1 MKNQRPRKRKT
12 EKTNGKDVFVCIPD
26 DQDFYLKLS
35 LAKAPPK
42 PLLAPELELYFSRHG
57 VARFYD
63 ENGLFLEIW
72 MGARKVRIG
81 TQADIGAFI
90 KTYYDRQGEEMPPD
104 LTPDQL
110 ILGYATSA
118 FVNCYQMKMNGNQA
132 RSQGQRKS

>member
-1 MKNQRPRKRKT
+1 MKNQRTRKRKT
-12 EKTNGKDVFVCIPD
+12 EKTNGKDVFVCFPD
-26 DQDFYLKLS
+26 DQAFYLKLS

-63 ENGLFLEIW
+63 ENGLFIEIW

-81 TQADIGAFI
+81 TQADIDTFI
-90 KTYYDRQGEEMPPD
+90 KNYYDRHGEEMPPD

-110 ILGYATSA
+110 ILAYATSA
-118 FVNCYQMKMNGNQA
+118 FVNGYQMKMNKK
-132 RSQGQRKS
+132 QG